1 MCLLWP
7 MTTPGKRGS
16 LTPVTSYRGALTATW
31 NQADAIGSGKA
42 AEPASIVPPPATFA
56 PCRAEPLLAAQW
68 LPACPYGRFLV
79 AARTETAARA
89 TAAEGW
95 LAMVAVARATA
106 GRGWSAVLGAAT
118 PVPLASA
125 CRAPV
130 IVFVGPATAGGPVE
144 SGIIPRVR

>member
-1 MCLLWP
+1 MI
-7 MTTPGKRGS
+7 TPGKPGR
-16 LTPVTSYRGALTATW
+16 LTPLTSYRGALTATW

-56 PCRAEPLLAAQW
+56 RFGAQALPAAQW
-68 LPACPYGRFLV
+68 LPACLIGSFLV

-106 GRGWSAVLGAAT
+106 GRGWSAVLAAAT
-118 PVPLASA
+118 PVPLACA

>member
-7 MTTPGKRGS
+7 MTTPGKPGR

-56 PCRAEPLLAAQW
+56 PFMAQALPAAQW
-68 LPACPYGRFLV
+68 LPACPYGRALV
-79 AARTETAARA
+79 AARTEAAARA

-95 LAMVAVARATA
+95 PAMAAVARATA
-106 GRGWSAVLGAAT
+106 SRRRPPLPAA
-118 PVPLASA
+118 P
-125 CRAPV
+125 AP
-130 IVFVGPATAGGPVE
+130 
-144 SGIIPRVR
+144 

>member
-7 MTTPGKRGS
+7 MTTPGKPGR

-56 PCRAEPLLAAQW
+56 PFMAQALPAAQW
-68 LPACPYGRFLV
+68 LPACSYGRSLV
-79 AARTETAARA
+79 APRTEPAAPA
-89 TAAEGW
+89 TSPAL
-95 LAMVAVARATA
+95 LA
-106 GRGWSAVLGAAT
+106 AAT
-118 PVPLASA
+118 PGPLACA

-130 IVFVGPATAGGPVE
+130 ILFLGPATAGGPVG
-144 SGIIPRVR
+144 SGMIPRGP

>member
-7 MTTPGKRGS
+7 MTTPGKPGR

-56 PCRAEPLLAAQW
+56 PFMAQALPAAQW
-68 LPACPYGRFLV
+68 LPACPYGRSLV
-79 AARTETAARA
+79 APRTEAAARA

-95 LAMVAVARATA
+95 PPI
-106 GRGWSAVLGAAT
+106 AAL
-118 PVPLASA
+118 PPPPP
-125 CRAPV
+125 APRPPPP
-130 IVFVGPATAGGPVE
+130 PAP
-144 SGIIPRVR
+144 P